1 MNHNSYNIL
10 DDNGIVE
17 VYRGAYYTSTQS
29 RSVKKV
35 IVFDLDDT
43 LVITNAKI
51 KVCDKKTG
59 ECFELSPEEFNEYE
73 SNPDHELDFDDFKS
87 LEIMKAGKMID
98 YYLKIFKEAYKMK
111 LAVGI
116 VTARDDQKM
125 IYRWLREHVGFKIDK
140 DLIFAV
146 NDPIHKFKGGISD
159 RKKAAFIELME
170 LGYTDFQF
178 YDDDTANLKLVKSLE
193 SEYEGISIST
203 IKARK

>member
-1 MNHNSYNIL
+1 MKHVKTYEKYLN
-10 DDNGIVE
+10 E
-17 VYRGAYYTSTQS
+17 VNRKGKPYHGS
-29 RSVKKV
+29 KI

>member
-1 MNHNSYNIL
+1 MKHVKTYESYLN
-10 DDNGIVE
+10 E
-17 VYRGAYYTSTQS
+17 VNRKGKPYHGS
-29 RSVKKV
+29 KI

-43 LVITNAKI
+43 LVITDAKI
-51 KVCDKKTG
+51 KVCDKKSG
-59 ECFELSPEEFNEYE
+59 ECFSLTPEEFNEYE

-146 NDPIHKFKGGISD
+146 NDPVHKFKGGISD

>member
-1 MNHNSYNIL
+1 MS
-10 DDNGIVE
+10 
-17 VYRGAYYTSTQS
+17 RTPSPKTSS
-29 RSVKKV
+29 SLSALCLR
-35 IVFDLDDT
+35 
-43 LVITNAKI
+43 NAKI

-146 NDPIHKFKGGISD
+146 ICPTSCL
-159 RKKAAFIELME
+159 FIP
-170 LGYTDFQF
+170 
-178 YDDDTANLKLVKSLE
+178 SLQ
-193 SEYEGISIST
+193 SCSMLDLHT
-203 IKARK
+203 K

>member
-1 MNHNSYNIL
+1 MKHVKTYESYLN
-10 DDNGIVE
+10 E
-17 VYRGAYYTSTQS
+17 VNRKGKPYHGS
-29 RSVKKV
+29 KI

-43 LVITNAKI
+43 LVITDAKI
-51 KVCDKKTG
+51 KVCDKKSG
-59 ECFELSPEEFNEYE
+59 ECFSLTPEEFNEYE

-98 YYLKIFKEAYKMK
+98 YYLKIFKEAYRMK

-146 NDPIHKFKGGISD
+146 NDPVHKFKGGISD

>member
-1 MNHNSYNIL
+1 MKHVKTYESYLN
-10 DDNGIVE
+10 E
-17 VYRGAYYTSTQS
+17 VNRKGKPYHGS
-29 RSVKKV
+29 KI

-43 LVITNAKI
+43 LVITDAKI
-51 KVCDKKTG
+51 KVCDKKSG
-59 ECFELSPEEFNEYE
+59 ECFSLTPEEFNEYE

-98 YYLKIFKEAYKMK
+98 YYLKIFKEAYRMK

-116 VTARDDQKM
+116 MTARDDQKM

-146 NDPIHKFKGGISD
+146 NDPVHKFKGGISD

-203 IKARK
+203 IKAIK